1 MTGAGSAGR
10 HAAASVPGPAAHHAA
25 SVPGPVK
32 GVALVA
38 KKGNAAGE
46 AACREAAGLLSE
58 KGVACSVSLHPS
70 ARLARSLLPS
80 ADLCLVFAGDGTMVS
95 VARQI
100 LGRNLPIAGVN
111 FGRVGFLAEL
121 GPHDWCASLERAL
134 EKGLS
139 IERRMSLFWS
149 LFRSG
154 KGPRRGEVIN
164 DVVVTRGKM
173 ARLATFNLAVNGLP
187 LAALRSDGL
196 ILSTPTGSSG
206 YAGSAGGPLLPPTLE
221 AYVAAAICPYLSS
234 FPPLVLDWQSSLSLT
249 VGEAAP
255 DIYLTLD
262 GQEVHKLAE
271 GDRLEVRGG
280 AGRVPV
286 AGFGLNN
293 YFERLQR
300 AGFVRAKDAS

>member
-1 MTGAGSAGR
+1 MTGQGKAVR
-10 HAAASVPGPAAHHAA
+10 HAAAYI
-25 SVPGPVK
+25 PGPVK

-46 AACREAAGLLSE
+46 AACREAAALLSE
-58 KGVACSVSLHPS
+58 KGVACSLSLHPS
-70 ARLARSLLPS
+70 PRLAGSLLPS
-80 ADLCLVFAGDGTMVS
+80 ADLCLVFAGDGTLVS
-95 VARQI
+95 VARQL

-121 GPHDWCASLERAL
+121 GPHNWRSSLERAL
-134 EKGLS
+134 EKGLAV
-139 IERRMSLFWS
+139 ERRMSLLWS
-149 LFRSG
+149 LFRKG
-154 KGPRRGEVIN
+154 KAPRRGEAIN

-173 ARLATFNLAVNGLP
+173 ARLATFNLAVNGMD
-187 LAALRSDGL
+187 LATLRSDGL

-221 AYVAAAICPYLSS
+221 AYAAAAICPYLSS

-262 GQEVHKLAE
+262 GQRVHKLAE

-280 AGRVPV
+280 PGRVPV
-286 AGFGLNN
+286 ADFGLNN